1 MEDHKLNLGQ
11 RQPVVRKYRFIYCE
25 KNMKAIASQIYKKR
39 KEKKR
44 EEKERKEKERKGN
57 RPGEG
62 VF

>member
-1 MEDHKLNLGQ
+1 
-11 RQPVVRKYRFIYCE
+11 
-25 KNMKAIASQIYKKR
+25 MKAIASQIYKKR

-57 RPGEG
+57 RTGEG